1 MLYYIRVKTDIS
13 GTSQTQ
19 LSHTHTHT
27 LSIDGNQVLSCSK
40 MVIFNINIP
49 CRFKIKIILCLLS

>member
-19 LSHTHTHT
+19 LSHTHT

-49 CRFKIKIILCLLS
+49 CRFKI